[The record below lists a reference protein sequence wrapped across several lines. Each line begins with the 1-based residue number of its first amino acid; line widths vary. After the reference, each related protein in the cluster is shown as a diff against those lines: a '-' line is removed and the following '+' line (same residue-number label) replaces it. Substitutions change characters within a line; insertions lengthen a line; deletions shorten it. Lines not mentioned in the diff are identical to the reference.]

1 MRDEIVII
9 NADEKESPS
18 GEMSYEAMKFL
29 SYQQQTGMKT
39 VVMVLAY
46 GKVGKTEA
54 CVKNILTYTDD
65 TPYELWLIDNG
76 SVENEIL
83 EFYKSVD
90 YAAKKIIR
98 ITKNISAVFAMNA
111 MMHAVTSEY
120 FVFVNNDVIV
130 TKNWL
135 KNLLICAESNPKIGA
150 VCPVST
156 NISNRQEETLGGF
169 ADLEEMQEKAAVF
182 NQSDKNKWEERLRIV
197 PTATLYRREAVDEV
211 GVFDIGFQHDFGDDD
226 YFFRMR
232 RAGYQL
238 IVSRDT
244 FVHHNHEMKERD
256 LSGMESRR
264 FQRGKES
271 FRRKYHGLDAWE
283 DGANHVK
290 EFYHYGDL
298 EAAKEKRVS
307 ILGVDTRCGTPILDV
322 KNKLKAEGYYDFAID
337 AFTTH
342 LKYYIDLNSISDNT
356 AHDNI
361 SNIISQY
368 RGRKYQ
374 FTVLGEELNSYQ
386 KPGEVLLDLISLTA
400 PGGILLFSIYNTD
413 NIFEFLWQ
421 QGIIQERED
430 GEFRRMSYEDVVR
443 ILHDIPL
450 KRLRIEFEAFQV
462 TDEIKSFAEKRAYPG
477 LLEGREERVQ
487 NLYIRK
493 YWFWVQ
499 KNI

>member
-1 MRDEIVII
+1 MKDEILII

-54 CVKNILTYTDD
+54 CVKNILKYTDD

-283 DGANHVK
+283 DGANHIV
-290 EFYHYGDL
+290 EFSHYGDL
-298 EAAKEKRVS
+298 GTDRERQVQ

-322 KNKLKAEGYYDFAID
+322 KNKFKAKGYHNFDID
-337 AFTTH
+337 AFTTDV
-342 LKYYIDLNSISDNT
+342 KYYMDLSSISDSVI
-356 AHDNI
+356 HDNI
-361 SNIISQY
+361 AYILPAY
-368 RGRKYQ
+368 RDKKYQ
-374 FTVLGEELNSYQ
+374 FVVLGEAVNSYR
-386 KPGEVLLDLISLTA
+386 KPEEVILDLLSLTEAGGVLLF
-400 PGGILLFSIYNTD
+400 PIY
-413 NIFEFLWQ
+413 
-421 QGIIQERED
+421 R
-430 GEFRRMSYEDVVR
+430 
-443 ILHDIPL
+443 
-450 KRLRIEFEAFQV
+450 
-462 TDEIKSFAEKRAYPG
+462 
-477 LLEGREERVQ
+477 
-487 NLYIRK
+487 
-493 YWFWVQ
+493 
-499 KNI
+499 

>member
-1 MRDEIVII
+1 MKDEILII

-29 SYQQQTGMKT
+29 SYQQQTEMKT

-54 CVKNILTYTDD
+54 CVKNILKYTDD

-211 GVFDIGFQHDFGDDD
+211 GVFDVGFQHDFGDDD

-264 FQRGKES
+264 FERGKES

-283 DGANHVK
+283 DGANHIV
-290 EFYHYGDL
+290 EFSHYGDL
-298 EAAKEKRVS
+298 GTDRERQVQ

-322 KNKLKAEGYYDFAID
+322 KNKCKAKGYHNFAID
-337 AFTTH
+337 AFTTDV
-342 LKYYIDLNSISDNT
+342 KYYMDLSSISDSVT
-356 AHDNI
+356 HDNI
-361 SNIISQY
+361 AYILSAY
-368 RGRKYQ
+368 RDKKYQ
-374 FTVLGEELNSYQ
+374 FVVLGEAVNSYR
-386 KPGEVLLDLISLTA
+386 KPEEVILDLLSLTEAGGVLLF
-400 PGGILLFSIYNTD
+400 PIYNMD
-413 NIFEFLWQ
+413 NIYEFLWE
-421 QGIIQERED
+421 QGAMEKRAAGTCQ
-430 GEFRRMSYEDVVR
+430 RMPYEEVIN
-443 ILHDIPL
+443 ILKNIPIRKLDIN
-450 KRLRIEFEAFQV
+450 FEPFPV
-462 TDEIKSFAEKRAYPG
+462 TEQIRVFAEQRAYPG
-477 LLEGREERVQ
+477 VKDGREERIQ
-487 NLYIRK
+487 NLFVRV

-499 KNI
+499 KA

>member
-1 MRDEIVII
+1 MKDEILII
-9 NADEKESPS
+9 NADEKEFPS

-54 CVKNILTYTDD
+54 CVKNILKYTDD

-83 EFYKSVD
+83 GFYKSVD

-283 DGANHVK
+283 DGANHIV
-290 EFYHYGDL
+290 EFSHYGDL
-298 EAAKEKRVS
+298 GTDRERQVQ

-322 KNKLKAEGYYDFAID
+322 KNKFKANGCHNFDID
-337 AFTTH
+337 AFTTDV
-342 LKYYIDLNSISDNT
+342 KYYMDLSSISDSVT
-356 AHDNI
+356 HDNI
-361 SNIISQY
+361 AYILSAY
-368 RGRKYQ
+368 RDKKYQ
-374 FTVLGEELNSYQ
+374 FVVLGEAVNSYR
-386 KPGEVLLDLISLTA
+386 KPEEVILDLLSLTEAGGVLLF
-400 PGGILLFSIYNTD
+400 PVYNMD
-413 NIFEFLWQ
+413 NIYEFLWE
-421 QGIIQERED
+421 QGAMEERAA
-430 GEFRRMSYEDVVR
+430 GTCQWMPYEEVIN
-443 ILHDIPL
+443 ILRSIPIKKLDIN
-450 KRLRIEFEAFQV
+450 FEPFPITEQIRV
-462 TDEIKSFAEKRAYPG
+462 FAEQRAYPG
-477 LLEGREERVQ
+477 VKNGREERIQ
-487 NLYIRK
+487 NLFVRA

-499 KNI
+499 KA